1 MMKRQPDLGRGVTSL
16 SAGLISGVLTVT
28 MGIAFAALIFSGPL
42 SGFISR
48 GLSLILW
55 SALVIGTFVAWTS
68 SYRGTVA
75 RPHEIPAA
83 ILALIASII
92 TSEMHLTASAEE
104 MYITV
109 VAAIAVT
116 SFVTGLFFLAL
127 GTFNAGNLIRFIPYP
142 VIGGFLAG
150 TGLLLVKGALGVMTD
165 RAVTSSTLT
174 FFIQCDVAMKW
185 LSGLMLAVIL
195 FGVLRRWNHYLVMPI
210 WLAASIGLFY
220 LMVWTVGASVEE
232 ARAQGW
238 LIGSLHETRLE
249 IPFSSASLT
258 RIDWGLILTQ
268 AGRIG
273 TILILSCISLL
284 LNASG
289 LELVARQEIDLNR
302 ELKSIGA
309 ANILASAG
317 GGTVGIHS
325 LSLSA
330 LGHTMGANSR
340 LIGLFSAGV
349 GGFVLFFGGSLL
361 SYFPKPVMG
370 GVLLF
375 LGFSFLYQWLVESWL
390 KLPKTDCVLIWL
402 ILIAINTFGFLEGVG
417 IGILVAVV
425 IFVYHYSRVSVVKQ
439 ALSGIHYHSNVDRT
453 PEQQQTL
460 AAKGNA
466 LYILKLQGFIF
477 FGTANNLHDQV
488 CRRATAENM
497 PPLLYAALGFRFVNG
512 VDSSAA
518 NSFAKMKLYAESHD
532 YVLIFSGL
540 SAILLK
546 EFRRGGF
553 SLEENAHFRIFP
565 DLDRA
570 IEWCENQ
577 MLAFR
582 GVDAPERDLPLEDQL
597 RTFFPDP
604 DKMAR
609 LKQYLEKKQVPP
621 GHCLIHQNDPP
632 HSLYFLESGR
642 ITVQMQNEA
651 GQVVRLR
658 TGGPGTVVGELG
670 LYLRS
675 PSTASVITEQESVFY
690 RLTAAALTRMEED
703 DLEIA
708 AAFHKFM
715 VHRLGRRL
723 IYTNRSLQALMD

>member
-1 MMKRQPDLGRGVTSL
+1 MKRQPDSGRWVTSL

-48 GLSLILW
+48 GISLILL
-55 SALVIGTFVAWTS
+55 STLIIGTFVAWTS
-68 SYRGTVA
+68 SYKGTVA
-75 RPHEIPAA
+75 HPHEIPAA
-83 ILALIASII
+83 ILALIASLI
-92 TSEMHLTASAEE
+92 TSKMLPTASLEG
-104 MYITV
+104 MFITV

-116 SFVTGLFFLAL
+116 SFMTGLFFLAL
-127 GTFNAGNLIRFIPYP
+127 GTFKAGNLIRFIPYP

-165 RAVTSSTLT
+165 RAVTFSTLT
-174 FFIQCDVAMKW
+174 CLMQSDVAMKW
-185 LSGLMLAVIL
+185 LSGLVLAMIL
-195 FGVLRRWNHYLVMPI
+195 FGVIRRWSHYLIMPL
-210 WLAASIGLFY
+210 WLVASIGLFY
-220 LMVWTVGASVEE
+220 LMVWLVGAPVEE
-232 ARAQGW
+232 VRAQGW
-238 LIGSLHETRLE
+238 LIGSLHETRLD
-249 IPFSSASLT
+249 IPLSAASLT
-258 RIDWGLILTQ
+258 QIDWGLILTQ

-289 LELVARQEIDLNR
+289 LELVVRREIDLNR
-302 ELKSIGA
+302 ELKSVGVANLLAGA
-309 ANILASAG
+309 V

-330 LGHTMGANSR
+330 LGHTMGTNSR
-340 LIGLFSAGV
+340 LIGFISALL
-349 GGFVLFFGGSLL
+349 GGSILFFGGSLL
-361 SYFPKPVMG
+361 SYFPKPIMG

-375 LGFSFLYQWLVESWL
+375 LGFSFLYQWLYESWF
-390 KLPKTDCVLIWL
+390 KLPKIDCVLIWF
-402 ILIAINTFGFLEGVG
+402 ILIVIDAFGFLEGVG
-417 IGILVAVV
+417 AGILVAVV
-425 IFVYHYSRVSVVKQ
+425 IFVYNYSRVSVVKQ

-453 PEQQQTL
+453 PDQQQMLTE
-460 AAKGNA
+460 KGDA
-466 LYILKLQGFIF
+466 LYLLKLQGFIF
-477 FGTANNLHDQV
+477 FGTASNLHDKV
-488 CRRATAENM
+488 CRRAAAENM
-497 PPLLYAALGFRFVNG
+497 PPLLYAALDFRFVNG

-518 NSFAKMKLYAESHD
+518 NSFAKMKLHAESHD

-540 SAILLK
+540 SPILLNQ
-546 EFRRGGF
+546 FRRDGF
-553 SLEENAHFRIFP
+553 PLEENAHFRIFP

-577 MLAFR
+577 MVAFR
-582 GVDAPERDLPLEDQL
+582 GVYAPRGDLLLEDQL

-604 DKMAR
+604 EKMAR

-642 ITVQMQNEA
+642 ITVQMQKEA

-675 PSTASVITEQESVFY
+675 PSTASVITEHESVFY
-690 RLTAAALTRMEED
+690 RLTAEALTHMEET

-715 VHRLGRRL
+715 VHRLGQRL

>member
-1 MMKRQPDLGRGVTSL
+1 MKRQPDSGRWVTSL

-48 GLSLILW
+48 GISLILL
-55 SALVIGTFVAWTS
+55 STLIIGTFVAWTS
-68 SYRGTVA
+68 SYKGTVA

-83 ILALIASII
+83 ILALIASLI
-92 TSEMHLTASAEE
+92 TTKMLPTASLEG
-104 MYITV
+104 MFITV

-116 SFVTGLFFLAL
+116 SFMTGLFFLAL
-127 GTFNAGNLIRFIPYP
+127 GTFKAGNLIRFIPYP

-165 RAVTSSTLT
+165 RAVTFSTLT
-174 FFIQCDVAMKW
+174 CLMQSDVAMKW
-185 LSGLMLAVIL
+185 LSGLVLAMIL
-195 FGVLRRWNHYLVMPI
+195 FGVIRRWSHYLIMPL
-210 WLAASIGLFY
+210 WLVASIGLFY
-220 LMVWTVGASVEE
+220 LMVWLVGAPVEDV
-232 ARAQGW
+232 RAQGW
-238 LIGSLHETRLE
+238 LIGSLHETRLD
-249 IPFSSASLT
+249 IPLSAASLT
-258 RIDWGLILTQ
+258 QIDWGLILTQ

-289 LELVARQEIDLNR
+289 LELVVRREIDLNH
-302 ELKSIGA
+302 ELKSVGVANLLAGA
-309 ANILASAG
+309 V

-330 LGHTMGANSR
+330 LGHTMGTNSR
-340 LIGLFSAGV
+340 LIGFISALL
-349 GGFVLFFGGSLL
+349 GGSILFFGGSLL
-361 SYFPKPVMG
+361 SYFPKPIMG

-375 LGFSFLYQWLVESWL
+375 LGFSFLYQWLYESWF
-390 KLPKTDCVLIWL
+390 KLPKIDCVLIWF
-402 ILIAINTFGFLEGVG
+402 ILIVIDAFGFLEGVG
-417 IGILVAVV
+417 VGILVAVV
-425 IFVYHYSRVSVVKQ
+425 IFVYNYSRVSVVKQ

-453 PEQQQTL
+453 PDQQQMLTE
-460 AAKGNA
+460 KGDA
-466 LYILKLQGFIF
+466 LYLLKLQGFIF
-477 FGTANNLHDQV
+477 FGTASNLHDKV
-488 CRRATAENM
+488 CRRAAAENM
-497 PPLLYAALGFRFVNG
+497 PPLLYAALDFRFVNG

-518 NSFAKMKLYAESHD
+518 NSFAKMKLHAESHD

-540 SAILLK
+540 SPILLNQ
-546 EFRRGGF
+546 FRRDGF
-553 SLEENAHFRIFP
+553 PLEENAHFRIFP

-577 MLAFR
+577 MVAFR
-582 GVDAPERDLPLEDQL
+582 GVYAPRGDLLLEDQL

-604 DKMAR
+604 EKMAR

-690 RLTAAALTRMEED
+690 RLTAEALTHMEET

-715 VHRLGRRL
+715 VHRLGQRL